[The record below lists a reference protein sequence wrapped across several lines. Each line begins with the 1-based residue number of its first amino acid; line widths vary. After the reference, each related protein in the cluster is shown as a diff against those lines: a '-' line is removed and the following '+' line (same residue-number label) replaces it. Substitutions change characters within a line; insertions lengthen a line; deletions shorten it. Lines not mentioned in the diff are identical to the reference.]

1 MKKPLLCFTITGHGV
16 FLGETSKRTESTV
29 NPLISYLLD
38 NLILDF
44 EGELDLDMVRNYLK
58 GDESKEA
65 RTLYARV
72 VADGGV
78 DDMLLVLAD
87 CLKESVR
94 TGIDEETLH
103 EQIRTYVES

>member
-1 MKKPLLCFTITGHGV
+1 
-16 FLGETSKRTESTV
+16 V

-44 EGELDLDMVRNYLK
+44 EGELSLDMVRDYLK

-65 RTLYARV
+65 RMLYARV

-87 CLKESVR
+87 CLKDSIR
-94 TGIDEETLH
+94 NGIDENSLLE
-103 EQIRTYVES
+103 EIRTYVES